1 MMEPVTCLAKIRVF
15 LAKLQLNSQKRYRLS
30 KAFIKPWNLNNND
43 KLKEN
48 ERCNGNCNMGT
59 DHFVEII
66 C

>member
-1 MMEPVTCLAKIRVF
+1 M
-15 LAKLQLNSQKRYRLS
+15 QLSLNNLRAQVYDGASNMFGKNTGVS
-30 KAFIKPWNLNNND
+30 EAFIKPWNLNNND